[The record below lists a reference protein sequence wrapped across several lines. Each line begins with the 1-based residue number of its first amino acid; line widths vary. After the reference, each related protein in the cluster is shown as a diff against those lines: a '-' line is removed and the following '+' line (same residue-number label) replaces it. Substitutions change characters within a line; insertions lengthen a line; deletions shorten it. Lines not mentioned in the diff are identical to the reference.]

1 MATSFSSRL
10 LHLLR
15 PSPFSASLRPTRIRP
30 ERRIFTSFAGPSENP
45 RKEEIVVVG
54 AGIAG
59 LATALALHRVG
70 VRSVVLEQGDSL
82 RTGGTSLTLSK
93 NGWRALDV
101 LGVGDELR
109 SKFLQIQRLVIR
121 SEDGRELRSFSFKE
135 EAPGQ
140 ELRGVERRV
149 LLETLASRLPP
160 NTISFSSRLKSI
172 ERQGSEGTLLELDD
186 GRRVLAEIVIACD
199 GVHSPVA
206 KWMGF
211 SEPNYVGHCVFLGL
225 GLYPD
230 GQLFKPE
237 VNYFYGRGM
246 RAGFAPVSSTKVYW
260 FITFNSPSP
269 GPRTSDP
276 YVLKKEALDLVR
288 SWPQEL
294 PDVVQRTPED
304 GVVKTSL
311 ADRWLWPGFSPP
323 SWANGV
329 VVIGDAW
336 HPMTPNLGQGA
347 CLALEDAVVLVSK
360 LRGVI
365 GGRRELIDQV
375 LREYSKERW
384 ARVFPLT
391 IRANLVGSLSQW
403 ENPVF
408 CSFRNNIMIPKLVR
422 LGRLV
427 EHTNFECESLEP
439 AGSA

>member
-1 MATSFSSRL
+1 MDMVGGFVRKSWNFCWLVGLMFLTSYSMCFSVL
-10 LHLLR
+10 YGNNKC
-15 PSPFSASLRPTRIRP
+15 FWC
-30 ERRIFTSFAGPSENP
+30 SE
-45 RKEEIVVVG
+45 
-54 AGIAG
+54 
-59 LATALALHRVG
+59 T
-70 VRSVVLEQGDSL
+70 
-82 RTGGTSLTLSK
+82 
-93 NGWRALDV
+93 
-101 LGVGDELR
+101 
-109 SKFLQIQRLVIR
+109 
-121 SEDGRELRSFSFKE
+121 
-135 EAPGQ
+135 
-140 ELRGVERRV
+140 
-149 LLETLASRLPP
+149 
-160 NTISFSSRLKSI
+160 
-172 ERQGSEGTLLELDD
+172 
-186 GRRVLAEIVIACD
+186 
-199 GVHSPVA
+199 
-206 KWMGF
+206 
-211 SEPNYVGHCVFLGL
+211 
-225 GLYPD
+225 
-230 GQLFKPE
+230 
-237 VNYFYGRGM
+237 
-246 RAGFAPVSSTKVYW
+246 
-260 FITFNSPSP
+260 